1 MNFLGAEF
9 DGGSAKSRA
18 NHECVLDPPFVVLM
32 SVEVEDP
39 VIVRASNASAYQ
51 KLASPEFARRANP

>member
-39 VIVRASNASAYQ
+39 SYAAVSVERVTSA
-51 KLASPEFARRANP
+51 LRTP